1 MLLRDLGEVAIEA
14 VPFTATS
21 TTDKIQKGRNMKKK
35 KNDLKKLALM
45 GLTGGLLFSAQGLT
59 ASENLEGQG
68 AFFADNSTKYGNYLA
83 GCGGGKGNCSG
94 KRQSS
99 FGFFGSKC
107 SSTKSVQNSCNTNA
121 YQPSYGGSCHST
133 AHPQGGSCHS
143 YQPQSSNHPAN
154 SNNPYAQGRQGGCG
168 GQNHLNY
175 YTDNTNQENILDSE
189 AERLDA
195 ERANSPRGN
204 GYIANNETHVSGNVA
219 TKQAPLSEQELM
231 SQLSAQGKAAFQS
244 LTAEGKAL
252 ALKLANEYEDK
263 NLAVKAAAAKMAEKR
278 NGAMNNAPTH

>member
-1 MLLRDLGEVAIEA
+1 
-14 VPFTATS
+14 
-21 TTDKIQKGRNMKKK
+21 MKKK

-59 ASENLEGQG
+59 ASENLEGQE

-83 GCGGGKGNCSG
+83 GCGGMGNGNGNG

-107 SSTKSVQNSCNTNA
+107 SSTKSVQNSGNTNA

-133 AHPQGGSCHS
+133 AHPQGGSCQSVTQPKGGSCHSHGGSCHS
-143 YQPQSSNHPAN
+143 YQPQSSNHPSN
-154 SNNPYAQGRQGGCG
+154 NNNPYAQGRQGSCG
-168 GQNHLNY
+168 GQNHQNY
-175 YTDNTNQENILDSE
+175 YTDNMKQENILDSE

-195 ERANSPRGN
+195 ERANPPTGN
-204 GYIANNETHVSGNVA
+204 GHIAINETHVSGNVA

-231 SQLSAQGKAAFQS
+231 NQLSAQGKATFQS

-278 NGAMNNAPTH
+278 NGAINNAPAH